1 MSDSGW
7 VKLWRKS
14 TDSGLMQNPDLWLF
28 WCWCLL
34 KATHKPKKQMV
45 GFQVVELQPGQ
56 FVFGRKKAATELP
69 LSEQTVR
76 TCVKKLETLQ
86 NLTIKSTNKFSIITI
101 VNWDAYQ
108 EINQQDNQQD
118 NQQVTSSQPAAN
130 HKQEVKECKNV
141 KKNFKDSLCP
151 HNEIINLY
159 HETLP
164 ELPQVKSWNDASKAK
179 LKTRWREDPER
190 QSLDWWRSFFQ
201 EQIRKSDFLM
211 GRVKDFNATLDWIVG
226 PQNFQKILNGQY
238 INKNGSGGK
247 APMSPKMEH
256 NLRVAQEFI
265 NAADDE

>member
-130 HKQEVKECKNV
+130 HKQEVKECKNKPIRNGIPDFINKELWQAFRDHRKTLG
-141 KKNFKDSLCP
+141 KKMNDHAEKLIFAKLQKAKDKGHDPHEMIETAIERGWQSVFEPKPSSKPKQKDSYP
-151 HNEIINLY
+151 I
-159 HETLP
+159 
-164 ELPQVKSWNDASKAK
+164 
-179 LKTRWREDPER
+179 
-190 QSLDWWRSFFQ
+190 
-201 EQIRKSDFLM
+201 
-211 GRVKDFNATLDWIVG
+211 
-226 PQNFQKILNGQY
+226 
-238 INKNGSGGK
+238 
-247 APMSPKMEH
+247 
-256 NLRVAQEFI
+256 
-265 NAADDE
+265 